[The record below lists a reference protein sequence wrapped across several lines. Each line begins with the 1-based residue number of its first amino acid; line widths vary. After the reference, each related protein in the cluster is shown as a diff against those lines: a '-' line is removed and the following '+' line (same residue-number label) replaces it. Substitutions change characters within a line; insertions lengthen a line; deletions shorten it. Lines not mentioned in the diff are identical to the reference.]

1 MPVQTR
7 SATRRSPAAQ
17 AQTIAQAVSAE
28 ETRHKA
34 ALERQLYHY
43 DRLLDLET
51 SSGIA
56 TKDMIRRHMDHRN
69 IVAEK
74 INEIE
79 GRRVIRPKRLVEDS
93 PSPRRSARNS
103 PSPKGCTGRN
113 CTIMGGRRR
122 YRRGTRRTRRH

>member
-1 MPVQTR
+1 MPSRTR
-7 SATRRSPAAQ
+7 SATVAPAAK
-17 AQTIAQAVSAE
+17 AESIAKAVSAE

-34 ALERQLYHY
+34 ALKKQLYHY

-51 SSGIA
+51 STGIA
-56 TKDMIRRHMDHRN
+56 TNDMIKRHMGHRN

-79 GRRVIRPKRLVEDS
+79 GRRVIKLKRLIEDG

>member
-1 MPVQTR
+1 MPSRTR
-7 SATRRSPAAQ
+7 SATVAPAAK
-17 AQTIAQAVSAE
+17 AQSIAKAVSAE

-34 ALERQLYHY
+34 ALEKQLYHY

-51 SSGIA
+51 STGIA
-56 TKDMIRRHMDHRN
+56 PNDMIKRHMEHRN

-79 GRRVIRPKRLVEDS
+79 GRRVIRPKRLIEDS

>member
-1 MPVQTR
+1 MPSRTR
-7 SATRRSPAAQ
+7 SATVAPAAK
-17 AQTIAQAVSAE
+17 AQSIAKAVSAE

-79 GRRVIRPKRLVEDS
+79 GRRVIRPKRLVDS
-93 PSPRRSARNS
+93 PSPRHSVRNS